1 MKELSQE
8 IQSQRH
14 SLTPEDLTTYLE
26 IIIEDTDGQ
35 PVIIRL
41 TDRETRDWNGSTWV
55 HSPFKVSGVAN
66 KSTGEK
72 NRPSLSLPNEGGLY
86 SYYLNQ
92 GLLEDSVVTRY
103 KALPHEKGGA
113 LTSRHVFY
121 VSHPSNISS
130 SILTLQLRRLSDGNK
145 TKFPP
150 RRYIQPEFSTVII

>member
-55 HSPFKVSGVAN
+55 HSPFKVSGISN
-66 KSTGEK
+66 KSTGEPTHI
-72 NRPSLSLPNEGGLY
+72 N
-86 SYYLNQ
+86 
-92 GLLEDSVVTRY
+92 
-103 KALPHEKGGA
+103 
-113 LTSRHVFY
+113 
-121 VSHPSNISS
+121 
-130 SILTLQLRRLSDGNK
+130 
-145 TKFPP
+145 
-150 RRYIQPEFSTVII
+150 

>member
-55 HSPFKVSGVAN
+55 HSPFKVSWIAN
-66 KSTGEK
+66 KSTG
-72 NRPSLSLPNEGGLY
+72 
-86 SYYLNQ
+86 
-92 GLLEDSVVTRY
+92 
-103 KALPHEKGGA
+103 
-113 LTSRHVFY
+113 
-121 VSHPSNISS
+121 
-130 SILTLQLRRLSDGNK
+130 
-145 TKFPP
+145 
-150 RRYIQPEFSTVII
+150 